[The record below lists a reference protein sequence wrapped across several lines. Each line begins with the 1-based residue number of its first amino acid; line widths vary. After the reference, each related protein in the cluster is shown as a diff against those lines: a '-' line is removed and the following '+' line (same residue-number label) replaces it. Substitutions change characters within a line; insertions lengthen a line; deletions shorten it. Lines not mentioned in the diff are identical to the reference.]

1 MEEKN
6 RNENKVLRVS
16 DCHHSGYRT
25 IDIKRKDGSFGKAEM
40 HVCDFCSRECKVV
53 EMIVED
59 YS

>member
-1 MEEKN
+1 MSE
-6 RNENKVLRVS
+6 ENKVLRVS